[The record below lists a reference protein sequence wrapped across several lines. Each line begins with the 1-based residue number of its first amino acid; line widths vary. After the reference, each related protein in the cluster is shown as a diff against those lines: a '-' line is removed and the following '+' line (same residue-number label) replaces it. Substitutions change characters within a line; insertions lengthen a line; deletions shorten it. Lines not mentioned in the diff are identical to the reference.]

1 MSYYGNPPTL
11 IARRG
16 YSGALGDASA
26 CGPDQQWDP
35 NFVFNGIKGQCTP
48 KGSPMAAADS
58 GGGIL
63 SKIGDF
69 FSGAVKGALN
79 LYGSTKV
86 AEGQSQAYQQML
98 AQQQAMPGWVI
109 PVAIGGVGLVA
120 VLLLRGGGGGGGP
133 RQNPARG
140 RRRKRRASSR
150 RRRTFRRRAHRRR
163 R

>member
-1 MSYYGNPPTL
+1 MSYYGSPPTL

-16 YSGALGDASA
+16 YSGALGDASS

-58 GGGIL
+58 PGIL
-63 SKIGDF
+63 SRIGDF

-79 LYGSTKV
+79 LYGSTKT
-86 AEGQSQAYQQML
+86 AEGQAQAYQQML
-98 AQQQAMPGWVI
+98 AQQNQTPAWVL

-120 VLLLRGGGGGGGP
+120 VLLLRGGGGP
-133 RQNPARG
+133 RQNPAG
-140 RRRKRRASSR
+140 RRRR
-150 RRRTFRRRAHRRR
+150 RRRHAARRRRYHRRR